1 MLMRARVT
9 KGRLVLD
16 EPTHLPEGTELEL
29 VPIDEIPPPEGLPE
43 SDRESQRE
51 RLTDMVTRT
60 ISRR

>member
-43 SDRESQRE
+43 SDRETQRDL
-51 RLTDMVTRT
+51 LTEMVSRS